1 MLSSPPQREDARAF
15 ILQHGPDGA
24 SMVQCMLQR
33 RKHTDTRHGYANEM
47 GKGSLTYGTRQQQRC
62 ADVSMIAA

>member
-1 MLSSPPQREDARAF
+1 MHIKMSLTLALKVSARA
-15 ILQHGPDGA
+15 A
-24 SMVQCMLQR
+24 SRAADEQAS
-33 RKHTDTRHGYANEM
+33 RHGYANEM